1 MRVRIIDDDSF
12 LMMSVQQSRSHFLV
26 DGPHDAVD
34 AFSKGTEQATAAST
48 TTRKIRLGLSR
59 LLQADNATTRF
70 VEELV
75 SRFVMSHHHPFF
87 ENIADVWRVPG
98 RLV

>member
-1 MRVRIIDDDSF
+1 MLSYYKMNDANADATYRTTDLI
-12 LMMSVQQSRSHFLV
+12 

-34 AFSKGTEQATAAST
+34 AFTEGAEKATAAST

-70 VEELV
+70 VEEL
-75 SRFVMSHHHPFF
+75 R
-87 ENIADVWRVPG
+87 EQ
-98 RLV
+98 